1 MPTAA
6 GLAISPTGARFD
18 GLRLAHTPPA
28 LRRSRLLTAYDLA
41 KVGFFL
47 FGMPANAFGSI
58 DVSKECN
65 LRCRHCYFFEQD
77 YEGELTVDEW
87 IEKLETLRRTTS
99 RTEFPF
105 FQCTWVGGEPLIRK
119 DLIERGRKYFRHN
132 TVVTNGTI
140 PLPDWPDVHFYISI
154 DGDEKTHEH
163 IRKKKG
169 IYQRAMRNLAEHP
182 ELEVT
187 IAYCIT
193 RDNAHCIEEAVVDWA
208 RAGAARMTFDFYT
221 PIETIEEP
229 LFLPLEE
236 RDRVLDE
243 LLALKRVY
251 GDFFVLPERAFRL
264 MKSDVCR
271 QVTDDCLFAK
281 KSFAL
286 GPDGTP
292 KPKCMMGEKADC
304 DRCGCVVPFYLASL
318 VDRRLIARDLAAEWS
333 RAARRAAQGVVTAV
347 LG

>member
-1 MPTAA
+1 MLQLDHRPPT
-6 GLAISPTGARFD
+6 I
-18 GLRLAHTPPA
+18 
-28 LRRSRLLTAYDLA
+28 RRSRLPTAYDLA
-41 KVGFFL
+41 KIGFFL
-47 FGMPANAFGSI
+47 FGFPRNAFGSI

-77 YEGELTVDEW
+77 YEGELSVDQW
-87 IEKLETLRRTTS
+87 IAKLEQLKRTTS
-99 RTEFPF
+99 RTENPF

-140 PLPDWPDVHFYISI
+140 PLPNWPDVNFYISI
-154 DGDEKTHEH
+154 DGDEATHEY

-169 IYQRAMRNLAEHP
+169 IYRRAMRNIAEHP
-182 ELEVT
+182 ELQVT

-193 RDNAHCIEEAVVDWA
+193 RDNVHCIEQAVKDWA
-208 RAGAARMTFDFYT
+208 AAGAARMTFDFYT

-229 LFLPLEE
+229 LFLPLDE
-236 RDRVLDE
+236 RDRVLDL
-243 LLALKRVY
+243 LLALKQVY
-251 GDFFVLPERAFRL
+251 GEFFVLPERVFRL
-264 MKSDVCR
+264 MKSDVSK
-271 QVTDDCLFAK
+271 QVTDNCLFSV

-286 GPDGTP
+286 GPDGTQ
-292 KPKCMMGEKADC
+292 KEKCMMGPKADC

-318 VDRRLIARDLAAEWS
+318 VDRRLIAQDVAAEWS
-333 RAARRAAQGVVTAV
+333 QAARRAAGGVVTAL